1 MQNSQKLQSFCGHPP
16 KKEVY
21 LKQNN
26 HTTEATMNAAVLTK
40 TFIYV
45 AILLI
50 GYTFKKLGIFHRS
63 DSKFLNSVIL
73 NLTMPAAIINGFQG
87 VSITPHL
94 LAGLGI
100 GLFANTFLLV
110 AGQVMTM
117 RRTPNEQTIF
127 VFSTNCF
134 AIATFSMPFLNGL
147 VSADGFA
154 AICMFDISVALMC
167 YGVNIAVGNA
177 RMGGDGRVRF
187 VPLVKKI
194 FSSPVFLTYMV
205 LIILSM
211 CNVHLPQ
218 ALLDLSGTIGSGNGF
233 LAMLSIGILFELRMP
248 QNGRGIIVRLLVLR
262 YSLCLAMSMAVYFLL
277 PLPQDIRLALS
288 VLLMAPCASSAPL
301 LTESAGA
308 DGSVAAAINS
318 LSIPISITIMTLML
332 TFLH

>member
-1 MQNSQKLQSFCGHPP
+1 
-16 KKEVY
+16 
-21 LKQNN
+21 
-26 HTTEATMNAAVLTK
+26 MNEAVLTK

-50 GYTFKKLGIFHRS
+50 GYIFKKLGIFHRS

-87 VSITPHL
+87 LSITPHL

-100 GLFANTFLLV
+100 GLFANTSLLL
-110 AGQVMTM
+110 AGQLINI
-117 RRTPNEQTIF
+117 RRTPNEQAIF
-127 VFSTNCF
+127 AFSTNGF

-167 YGVNIAVGNA
+167 YGVNVAVGNA

-205 LIILSM
+205 LIILSL
-211 CNVHLPQ
+211 CNVKLPQ
-218 ALLDLSGTIGSGNGF
+218 AVLDLSGTIGAGNGF
-233 LAMLSIGILFELRMP
+233 LAMLSIGILFEIKLP
-248 QNGRGIIVRLLVLR
+248 KIGRSTIVRLLVLR
-262 YSLCLAMSMAVYFLL
+262 YSMCFAMSMIVYFLL
-277 PLPQDIRLALS
+277 PLPQDIRLSIS
-288 VLLMAPCASSAPL
+288 VVLMAPCASSAPL
-301 LTESAGA
+301 LTEAAGA

-318 LSIPISITIMTLML
+318 LAIPISITVMTLLL
-332 TFLH
+332 TVLH